1 MKILSTLLVL
11 TVLSLAFTACKST
24 PTQKEA
30 SEYMD
35 DSVITAKVKTAIL
48 REPRLKVSEIN
59 VETHDGTVQLSGFV
73 GNQESILVAVAVA
86 RDVKGVKMV
95 TNSLLVK

>member
-11 TVLSLAFTACKST
+11 TVLALAFTSCKST

-35 DSVITAKVKTAIL
+35 DSVITAKVKTAVL
-48 REPRLKVSEIN
+48 REPKLKVSEIN
-59 VETHDGTVQLSGFV
+59 VETHEGTVQLSGFV
-73 GNQESILVAVAVA
+73 GNQECILLAGAVA
-86 RDVKGVKMV
+86 RDVEGVKLV
-95 TNSLLVK
+95 TNSLLIK